1 MKVKNIVN
9 HYWCPNDL
17 CKEWVEKSG
26 EMFIHTTANDNL
38 LKDGWCYDHLLFER
52 DFYDNIANLNRRLN
66 ELTSAYLAWKNKD
79 KLGLLDV
86 DYIGLCHYRRF
97 FMQDV
102 LQRTIEEHSPDIVA
116 MPPAPI
122 GVCRNIHSQYCAA
135 HYPDDWDKLAKS
147 VADNYKD
154 YDKELWV
161 KWSLDYPM
169 LIYPCNLL
177 TMRPELF
184 DKWMEDMF
192 SVMMPLVDKIDVEGR
207 DNYQKRAWGFL
218 SERFTSF
225 WTLTQRIINKRSVAV
240 CPIEFHPDWKP
251 GGAWDVRGNKEKV

>member
-1 MKVKNIVN
+1 MLE
-9 HYWCPNDL
+9 D
-17 CKEWVEKSG
+17 S
-26 EMFIHTTANDNL
+26 DNSQ
-38 LKDGWCYDHLLFER
+38 K
-52 DFYDNIANLNRRLN
+52 
-66 ELTSAYLAWKNKD
+66 
-79 KLGLLDV
+79 
-86 DYIGLCHYRRF
+86 
-97 FMQDV
+97 
-102 LQRTIEEHSPDIVA
+102 PDIVA

-122 GVCRNIHSQYCAA
+122 GLCRSIHSQYLAA
-135 HYPDDWDKLAKS
+135 HYPSDWDKLSRS
-147 VADNYKD
+147 VAENYKD